1 MEPSRQNLL
10 LARWAVALAFF
21 LHGVTTGSWAPY
33 IPLLQQ
39 KLGLPTNTLGM
50 ALFAVPLGAVA
61 SLSVA
66 SYLIS
71 RYGSSLITRVA
82 LIPLCLSVY
91 FATAAPSLPALVL
104 GALSYGFLRGILDI
118 SMNTHGLLIENKLKK
133 HIVASLH
140 GCWSI
145 GLLSGGAL
153 ATTLFRVASPDIH
166 RMVSLSLSLCLALLV
181 MPFLLSAKA
190 DKGVRKAAAFAWPT
204 KELLP
209 LGVFAFVF
217 MILNTLA
224 NDWSGVFLKTIRHS
238 DLSTAA
244 FGFSAFAGLMAA
256 ARFAG
261 DWLRSRFSTAT
272 IFFASALSCSAGAA
286 CAILIPN
293 QTAAIVGFSLIGLG
307 VANSIPLAYITAGNR
322 SKISP
327 AHGIAAVG
335 NFGYLGTL
343 LSSIS
348 IGFIAQATS
357 LPLTFLLGGIIA
369 VVIAFLATR
378 IPLGEKKA
386 ASPSGTIQ
394 PAFKISN

>member
-1 MEPSRQNLL
+1 MIRDSFQRKLVPGGHLQEAHPVKNGEIWTIAPSTAPSYPLFVLGTALLGACKGSLDVSINAQAVGVESAYGRPIMSSFQAAWSVGGLVGAALAGAALRSGLVAEENLAAAGAFILAIAFLSVPYLIRERAAGQTMEPSRQNLL

-21 LHGVTTGSWAPY
+21 LHGVTTGSWAPH

-50 ALFAVPLGAVA
+50 ALFVVPLGAVA

-166 RMVSLSLSLCLALLV
+166 RMV
-181 MPFLLSAKA
+181 
-190 DKGVRKAAAFAWPT
+190 
-204 KELLP
+204 EP
-209 LGVFAFVF
+209 LF
-217 MILNTLA
+217 
-224 NDWSGVFLKTIRHS
+224 KP
-238 DLSTAA
+238 
-244 FGFSAFAGLMAA
+244 
-256 ARFAG
+256 
-261 DWLRSRFSTAT
+261 
-272 IFFASALSCSAGAA
+272 LSCFA
-286 CAILIPN
+286 CYAIPF
-293 QTAAIVGFSLIGLG
+293 V
-307 VANSIPLAYITAGNR
+307 R
-322 SKISP
+322 
-327 AHGIAAVG
+327 
-335 NFGYLGTL
+335 
-343 LSSIS
+343 
-348 IGFIAQATS
+348 
-357 LPLTFLLGGIIA
+357 
-369 VVIAFLATR
+369 
-378 IPLGEKKA
+378 
-386 ASPSGTIQ
+386 
-394 PAFKISN
+394 